1 MSGVLRTASVLFGAL
16 LCLTAVA
23 NSAPPQ
29 PGQYVDSNGRPVQKP
44 VPMFLVGPD
53 GKVMKNPDYKGT
65 PSRLPDVGSPP
76 SAAPVAPPR
85 PAASA
90 PPPAPPVASVQP
102 PTALGA
108 VAEDGVISLD
118 FVNADIRDVA
128 KVVLGDFLG
137 LNYAVGAGVTGT
149 VTIQTSRPIARA
161 DVLAVVEQALQ
172 LNNLALVKRAGVYNI
187 LPRGDARHQSGP
199 AARNAS
205 SEPGFGVQIVP
216 LKYVGAVQM
225 QHLLEPLVPSQAVV
239 YADPQRNVL
248 VIQGSAAERAAM
260 TDQIALFDVDWLQK
274 MSFTLLTPKYTDVGP
289 LAKELQQ
296 FLGGDHST
304 LSDFVRLV
312 PIQRLNAILAISSQP
327 RYLARLEQLMVRL
340 DLPGQGYERR
350 VFFYAVQNSRASDL
364 ADALN
369 RSFYGDN
376 YRPAGDTNTGTGSDD
391 FSGPLST
398 SGAPIATPAPANQPA
413 AAAPP
418 ANTGRPQDNGA
429 NATVTVD
436 KANNALLINGT
447 PQQYAAIREVLRD
460 MDVAPVQVQLEA
472 VIAEVTLNDG
482 LEYGVQYFYK
492 PSDQHQIALTDTK
505 TINITPA
512 LPGFSYMFTQG
523 TNIRVILSALSQVTH
538 VEVVSSP
545 NVMVLNNG
553 TALLQVGNQVPISTG
568 QAVSVT
574 SSDAPIVNSIAYHA
588 TGVILKVTPSVN
600 RSGLVTL
607 DVLQE
612 VSGVAPQAD
621 QSATIGSPTFTERKV
636 KSTVAIHNNETVAL
650 GGLITNS
657 RTRGSSGIPYLSTIP
672 VLGGLFGTKQDST
685 DRTELMVLI
694 TPHVVENLE
703 AARAVTEELR
713 RKFPSI
719 TPKLLHAEQ

>member
-1 MSGVLRTASVLFGAL
+1 MSGVLRTAGALFGAM
-16 LCLTAVA
+16 LCLAAADGAT
-23 NSAPPQ
+23 PQ
-29 PGQYVDSNGRPVQKP
+29 PGQYVDSNGRVVARPIP
-44 VPMFLVGPD
+44 RLVGPD
-53 GKVMKNPDYKGT
+53 GRIIENPDLH
-65 PSRLPDVGSPP
+65 PGS
-76 SAAPVAPPR
+76 S
-85 PAASA
+85 SA
-90 PPPAPPVASVQP
+90 PPVFSPPPPPPPPVSAPPQTPP
-102 PTALGA
+102 PTANA
-108 VAEDGVISLD
+108 IAEDGGITLD

-128 KVVLGDFLG
+128 KAVLGDFLG

-149 VTIQTSRPIARA
+149 VTIQTSRPVARA
-161 DVLAVVEQALQ
+161 DVLAVIEQALQ
-172 LNNLALVKRAGVYNI
+172 LNNLALVKRDNVYNI
-187 LPRGDARHQSGP
+187 LPVSDARRQSGP
-199 AARNAS
+199 APRNGG

-239 YADPQRNVL
+239 YADAQRNVL
-248 VIQGSAAERAAM
+248 VIQGTAAERAAM
-260 TDQIALFDVDWLQK
+260 NEQIALFDVDWLQK
-274 MSFTLLTPKYTDVGP
+274 MSFKLLTPKYTDVGP
-289 LAKELQQ
+289 LAKELQE
-296 FLGGDHST
+296 FLGGDHGT
-304 LSDFVRLV
+304 LNDFVRLV

-327 RYLARLEQLMVRL
+327 RYLARLEQLMARL
-340 DLPGQGYERR
+340 DQPGQGFERR

-369 RSFYGDN
+369 RSLYGDR
-376 YRPAGDTNTGTGSDD
+376 YRGPDDTATNGGGNED

-398 SGAPIATPAPANQPA
+398 GGTPIAPPAPSNP
-413 AAAPP
+413 AAPP
-418 ANTGRPQDNGA
+418 PRSGA
-429 NATVTVD
+429 GGGELPEGAAIVTVD
-436 KANNALLINGT
+436 KSNNALLINGT

-472 VIAEVTLNDG
+472 VIAEVTLTDG
-482 LEYGVQYFYK
+482 LEYGVQYFYQPNNK
-492 PSDQHQIALTDTK
+492 HQISLTDGK
-505 TINITPA
+505 SVDITPN
-512 LPGFSYMFTQG
+512 LPGFSYIFTQG
-523 TNIRVILSALSQVTH
+523 SNIRVILNALSQVTH

-553 TALLQVGNQVPISTG
+553 SALLQVGNQVPISTG

-574 SSDAPIVNSIAYHA
+574 SNDAPIVNSIAYHA

-600 RSGLVTL
+600 RSGLVTM

-612 VSGVAPQAD
+612 VSAVAPDSD

-636 KSTVAIHNNETVAL
+636 KSTVAIHDNETVAL
-650 GGLITNS
+650 GGLISNS
-657 RTRGSSGIPYLSTIP
+657 RTRGSSGLPFLSTLP
-672 VLGGLFGTKQDST
+672 VVGGLFGTKQDTT

-719 TPKLLHAEQ
+719 TPKLLNADQ